1 MYSEY
6 QQMIKIPT
14 NDQNTNCHH
23 PPEKMLKIPKCSKY
37 KNAQNTK
44 MFKIPKCSKYQNGR
58 SKYQKW
64 AFKIPKDKFKI
75 PNFGIMNVW
84 YFEIWYFE
92 LDPFIAT
99 SMIVDEWK

>member
-1 MYSEY
+1 
-6 QQMIKIPT
+6 
-14 NDQNTNCHH
+14 
-23 PPEKMLKIPKCSKY
+23 
-37 KNAQNTK
+37 

-92 LDPFIAT
+92 LDPTRHTINYT
-99 SMIVDEWK
+99 SHMYGYIEISYL

>member
-1 MYSEY
+1 
-6 QQMIKIPT
+6 
-14 NDQNTNCHH
+14 
-23 PPEKMLKIPKCSKY
+23 ML
-37 KNAQNTK
+37 
-44 MFKIPKCSKYQNGR
+44 KIPKCSKYQNGR

-92 LDPFIAT
+92 LDPRKHDLTNKKTTTKTKIKP
-99 SMIVDEWK
+99 SKMEV

>member
-1 MYSEY
+1 
-6 QQMIKIPT
+6 MIKIPT

-23 PPEKMLKIPKCSKY
+23 PPVKMLKIPKCSKY
-37 KNAQNTK
+37 KNDQNNK
-44 MFKIPKCSKYQNGR
+44 MFKIP
-58 SKYQKW
+58 KW

-92 LDPFIAT
+92 LDP
-99 SMIVDEWK
+99 

>member
-1 MYSEY
+1 
-6 QQMIKIPT
+6 MIKIT
-14 NDQNTNCHH
+14 
-23 PPEKMLKIPKCSKY
+23 
-37 KNAQNTK
+37 
-44 MFKIPKCSKYQNGR
+44 KCSKYQNGR

-92 LDPFIAT
+92 LDPRKHDLTNRKTMTKTMTNTFKEHIQRAIFET
-99 SMIVDEWK
+99 